1 MKRAQL
7 KSDITSDVRQAIREG
22 RYMPNERLIE
32 AELAATFK
40 TNRANVR
47 TALARLEQ
55 EGLVSHE
62 PNRGAR
68 VRVVGDEEALEM
80 ALARGA
86 LEKLLA
92 RQAATSGTKEDR
104 KKLTALL
111 ATMRAA
117 QKANDLGKFSQC
129 NTELHGTI
137 RTMAGNRTVTR
148 MLDGL
153 LFSLVRLQYRAILLP
168 GRVDEAMAEHE
179 AIIQAICDSDPNAAE
194 AAMQRHFDGVVNGLR
209 RAMDYKKMGVL

>member
-32 AELAATFK
+32 AELAASFK

-104 KKLTALL
+104 KKLTTLMA
-111 ATMRAA
+111 AMRAA
-117 QKANDLGKFSQC
+117 QKANDLGKFSQS

-137 RTMAGNRTVTR
+137 RVMAGNRTVSR

-179 AIIQAICDSDPNAAE
+179 GIIKAICDSDPDAAE
-194 AAMQRHFDGVVNGLR
+194 AAMQKHFDGVIHGLR
-209 RAMDYKKMGVL
+209 RAMEFKKIGVL

>member
-111 ATMRAA
+111 ATVSRVREVLNPGLA
-117 QKANDLGKFSQC
+117 
-129 NTELHGTI
+129 
-137 RTMAGNRTVTR
+137 V
-148 MLDGL
+148 DGL
-153 LFSLVRLQYRAILLP
+153 VLTMFDGRNSLARQVQDEVRSHFGAKVFRTAIPRNVRLSESPSHGLPVLLYDPASRGAQAYRALAQEVLAAHGEEVP
-168 GRVDEAMAEHE
+168 
-179 AIIQAICDSDPNAAE
+179 PAAE
-194 AAMQRHFDGVVNGLR
+194 DAAH
-209 RAMDYKKMGVL
+209 AS

>member
-1 MKRAQL
+1 MKRASL
-7 KSDITSDVRQAIREG
+7 KSDITSDLRQAIREG

-55 EGLVSHE
+55 EGLVTHE

-68 VRVVGDEEALEM
+68 VRVVSDEEALEM
-80 ALARGA
+80 AFARGA

-92 RQAATSGTKEDR
+92 RQAASSGTKEDR
-104 KKLTALL
+104 KKLTSLL
-111 ATMRAA
+111 GTMRAA
-117 QKANDLGKFSQC
+117 HKANDLGKFSQC

-137 RTMAGNRTVTR
+137 RAMAGNRTVNR

-168 GRVDEAMAEHE
+168 GRADDAMSEHE
-179 AIIQAICDSDPNAAE
+179 DIIEAICDSDPDAAE
-194 AAMQRHFDGVVNGLR
+194 AAMQRHFDGVITGLR
-209 RAMDYKKMGVL
+209 RAMDFKKIGVL

>member
-1 MKRAQL
+1 MKRAPL
-7 KSDITSDVRQAIREG
+7 KSDVTSDVRQAIREG

-32 AELAATFK
+32 AELATTFK

-55 EGLVSHE
+55 EGLVTHE

-80 ALARGA
+80 AWARGA

-104 KKLTALL
+104 KKLTVLL
-111 ATMRAA
+111 TTMRAA
-117 QKANDLGKFSQC
+117 HKANDLAKFSQC

-137 RTMAGNRTVTR
+137 RTMAGNRTVSR

-168 GRVDEAMAEHE
+168 GRADDALSEHE
-179 AIIQAICDSDPNAAE
+179 GIIKAICDSDADAAE
-194 AAMQRHFDGVVNGLR
+194 AAMQRHFDGVIRGLR
-209 RAMDYKKMGVL
+209 RAMEFKKMGVL

>member
-1 MKRAQL
+1 
-7 KSDITSDVRQAIREG
+7 
-22 RYMPNERLIE
+22 
-32 AELAATFK
+32 
-40 TNRANVR
+40 
-47 TALARLEQ
+47 
-55 EGLVSHE
+55 
-62 PNRGAR
+62 
-68 VRVVGDEEALEM
+68 M

-111 ATMRAA
+111 GTMRAA

-137 RTMAGNRTVTR
+137 RAMAANRTVSR

-168 GRVDEAMAEHE
+168 GRVDEAMAE
-179 AIIQAICDSDPNAAE
+179 
-194 AAMQRHFDGVVNGLR
+194 AAMQKHFDGVIHGLR
-209 RAMDYKKMGVL
+209 RAMDFKKIGVL

>member
-1 MKRAQL
+1 MKRPQL

-55 EGLVSHE
+55 EGLVTHE

-68 VRVVGDEEALEM
+68 VRVVSDEEALEM

-92 RQAATSGTKEDR
+92 RQAASLGTKEDR

-117 QKANDLGKFSQC
+117 HKANDLGKFSKC

-137 RTMAGNRTVTR
+137 RAMAANRTVSR

-168 GRVDEAMAEHE
+168 GRVDDAMSEHDG
-179 AIIQAICDSDPNAAE
+179 IIKAICDSDPDAAE
-194 AAMQRHFDGVVNGLR
+194 AAMQRHFDGVIDGLR
-209 RAMDYKKMGVL
+209 RAMDFKKMGVL